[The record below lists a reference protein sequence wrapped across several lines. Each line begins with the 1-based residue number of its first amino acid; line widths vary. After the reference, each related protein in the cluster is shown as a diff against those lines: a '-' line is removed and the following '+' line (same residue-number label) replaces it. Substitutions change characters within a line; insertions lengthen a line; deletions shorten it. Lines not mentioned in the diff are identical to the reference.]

1 MKSTNT
7 EKISSVTLKGTWFDI
22 FSNCEVSV
30 KIHLKV
36 IFQVNPQLAFLF
48 QRLKNSNLSK
58 TTTNKYVILSNIEKW
73 KNFGVILTMNY
84 SVTISRIIRH
94 VPEVVRSPKV
104 FSVDSKIRWTWILMI
119 CSIRNNPISDQ
130 SGDVEVFINHDTR
143 KLKYQIFVT
152 VNSN

>member
-1 MKSTNT
+1 MLKICFFKQSLEAGHLFTFAVIYYYRPT
-7 EKISSVTLKGTWFDI
+7 IRSWSRFSLVGLFTLKYKHWKISSVTLKGTWFDI

-73 KNFGVILTMNY
+73 KNYCVILTMNY

-94 VPEVVRSPKV
+94 VP
-104 FSVDSKIRWTWILMI
+104 
-119 CSIRNNPISDQ
+119 C
-130 SGDVEVFINHDTR
+130 
-143 KLKYQIFVT
+143 LK
-152 VNSN
+152 

>member
-104 FSVDSKIRWTWILMI
+104 FFCKFKNTL
-119 CSIRNNPISDQ
+119 N
-130 SGDVEVFINHDTR
+130 
-143 KLKYQIFVT
+143 L
-152 VNSN
+152 NSNDLQYSKQPYFWPKWWCRSVYKSWHEKVKISNICHS